1 MKILN
6 RKSVSPPPFKRTCP
20 CTILPLLFSIFQILH
35 IHLRGRWSKS
45 TPPYLKKRGRG
56 GGGGSELWC
65 FILIPLFQFR
75 KTFSDVFRESRKG
88 ALVWNW
94 LNIGWVL
101 KTLFQQTREWLND
114 WLLGLWIHR
123 WQEVSAKI
131 LNLTFFQKDFTTAKP
146 GTISVYI

>member
-1 MKILN
+1 M
-6 RKSVSPPPFKRTCP
+6 SAH
-20 CTILPLLFSIFQILH
+20 PLLRGPAPAQYFHPFFQFFRFSP
-35 IHLRGRWSKS
+35 S
-45 TPPYLKKRGRG
+45 TSGEGDQNLLPPTLKNGGVG

-94 LNIGWVL
+94 LNIDWVS